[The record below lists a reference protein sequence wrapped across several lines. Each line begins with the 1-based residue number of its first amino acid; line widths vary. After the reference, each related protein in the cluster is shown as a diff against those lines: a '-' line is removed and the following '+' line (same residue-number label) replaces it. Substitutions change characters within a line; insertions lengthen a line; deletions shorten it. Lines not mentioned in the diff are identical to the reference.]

1 MLKHKAYQL
10 LYSDEPLV
18 QSDIKVIRGIR
29 ELDDELENWRITIP
43 KFLRPALSISDP
55 RTPMP
60 DPKLQQGMQHIIL
73 HLEYHHLMLQAAVDW
88 LDAGAFCLEAILI
101 IKPSQGDI
109 PIIFNLNETQ
119 AGSWGGSYWITS
131 YVTTTENEQYF
142 LVSHVLT
149 TPSVRLFRA
158 SRLNLG
164 NLEYAQFVEVG
175 NLTSDQDSLD
185 LKIGHH
191 GFQALSDDN
200 LSKTRAFSKH
210 KDVNFD
216 LTYEATTQALPNAS
230 SGRFQFGPGTS
241 WEWALPS
248 CKTDGH
254 LVKANGAKATIDPQE
269 IFHLLHVPSTS
280 YKLSIW
286 TIDDEKTGQFNRFAT
301 VRGDGEELQVLPVTF
316 KPDYTRTFQSHA
328 SSKIV
333 YPLDWDLVV
342 AGFGS
347 FRISSVKADQEMVG
361 TSSLETAY
369 EGFVTYTSR
378 VGGKKF
384 DGFGIVEIFS
394 KQSYFE

>member
-1 MLKHKAYQL
+1 M
-10 LYSDEPLV
+10 
-18 QSDIKVIRGIR
+18 
-29 ELDDELENWRITIP
+29 
-43 KFLRPALSISDP
+43 KFLA
-55 RTPMP
+55 PM
-60 DPKLQQGMQHIIL
+60 LGL
-73 HLEYHHLMLQAAVDW
+73 AAVLTPFAQATRHTKSYSFQPENAKTVW
-88 LDAGAFCLEAILI
+88 
-101 IKPSQGDI
+101 KGDI
-109 PIIFNLNETQ
+109 PILFNLNETQ

-149 TPSVRLFRA
+149 TPSVSLFRA
-158 SRLNLG
+158 SRLNLD

-175 NLTSDQDSLD
+175 NLTSDRDSLD

-216 LTYEATTQALPNAS
+216 LTYEATTQALPNAG
-230 SGRFQFGPGTS
+230 SGRFQFGPGTT

-254 LVKANGAKATIDPQE
+254 LVKANGAKATIDPKKSFTWYDRQGGDNPQTPGNWTW
-269 IFHLLHVPSTS
+269 FQLHVPSTS

-301 VRGDGEELQVLPVTF
+301 IRGDGEELQVLPVTF

-369 EGFVTYTSR
+369 EGFVTYTGR